1 MLFVKSDY
9 NDTNKRQI
17 SYKIPRRFLYIHPV
31 PYIFS
36 AVIQLLCG
44 MELCQAQVTVTNQ
57 LYIHKHVNSKLK

>member
-9 NDTNKRQI
+9 NVTNERQI
-17 SYKIPRRFLYIHPV
+17 SYKIPRTFLYFHPV
-31 PYIFS
+31 LYTFS

-57 LYIHKHVNSKLK
+57 LYIHKHVKSKLM